1 MEEDPAND
9 ENEGNESHS
18 RENENN
24 DSDGNER
31 PPSEGYE
38 NATENNEK
46 DEPDNQ
52 NEGTERPPSEE
63 NQIETNDYEVDEEI
77 ENQTKSQASLINE
90 EIKSVI
96 DTETEETIPDEAPV
110 VVEHS
115 SKKESEDVDLPPV
128 EEDLIA
134 TYEGSMNH
142 GLEEVP
148 STGRIET
155 PKVEEDA
162 DIMEDPDLLTN
173 KDDLEQDL
181 YNIDEFHGDP
191 VPDVAVEEKNLNQ
204 ADNNDLPDDPF
215 LIVGRKLSSNSSS
228 NLKIPADITVNSS
241 NSSSLLKGA
250 DSTID
255 TLNYSMSTVQSTKQ
269 AMTDKE
275 NFDNTNNTSNNN
287 NNDDDDSLFKDVE
300 KEMSVPSKK
309 ERIQKSASNDDE
321 KKVSPRAA
329 ALAKLKRKSSKNVDK
344 VEIPETAA
352 PEEKEKEPEKIP
364 TSPDAKNNPWEA
376 KPKSSKKIPAKAGI
390 AQQQHPSAEG
400 NNDLSMQDKIS
411 QAEQA
416 ALRDK
421 QERMEKLNLKKFKRN
436 AEKLQKEQQ
445 QQQQQQQPHS
455 DREDP
460 LVKGKK
466 SQRGGNNS
474 NKEQGHETDDN
485 ASVSKTEQHKN
496 RIPRRKSKDEKLP
509 SARDGETAVP
519 TNNEENEKNP
529 KLPAIANKQLP
540 RKPVPKEKKESLPD
554 PQQPANNQEDSP
566 FFLPEIS
573 PTKKPIKFPAK
584 SKYANNLRSQVRAS
598 KHEVT
603 ESADDSSI
611 LSQDEIKKHEEKKKL
626 SKMPHSSPSDR
637 HPSEEQHDG
646 AMADHEDD
654 DDASTVRRNGG
665 KKLKPL
671 YLRMIEKAEKKIK
684 KEEKMKVRLP
694 FCFIIIYSLFIC
706 SLFLFH
712 FFL

>member
-1 MEEDPAND
+1 MEEDTGND

-38 NATENNEK
+38 NATGNNEK
-46 DEPDNQ
+46 HEDDNA

-63 NQIETNDYEVDEEI
+63 NEIGTNDDEVDEEI
-77 ENQTKSQASLINE
+77 EYQTKSQASLINE
-90 EIKSVI
+90 EIKSVL
-96 DTETEETIPDEAPV
+96 DTETEEIIPDEAPV
-110 VVEHS
+110 VVEHP
-115 SKKESEDVDLPPV
+115 SKKESEDLDLPPV
-128 EEDLIA
+128 DEDLIA

-155 PKVEEDA
+155 PKEEEA

-173 KDDLEQDL
+173 KDDPEQDL
-181 YNIDEFHGDP
+181 YNIDEFHGEP
-191 VPDVAVEEKNLNQ
+191 VPDVAAEEKNLNR
-204 ADNNDLPDDPF
+204 ANNNNDLPDDPF
-215 LIVGRKLSSNSSS
+215 LIVGSKLSSNSSS

-255 TLNYSMSTVQSTKQ
+255 TLNYSMSTVHSTTRQ
-269 AMTDKE
+269 HPAVTDKE

-287 NNDDDDSLFKDVE
+287 NNNNDDDDSLFNDVE
-300 KEMSVPSKK
+300 KDMSVPLKK
-309 ERIQKSASNDDE
+309 EKIQKSASNDDE

-344 VEIPETAA
+344 VEIPETPV

-364 TSPDAKNNPWEA
+364 KRPDAKNNPWEA
-376 KPKSSKKIPAKAGI
+376 KPKSSKKVPAKAGI
-390 AQQQHPSAEG
+390 AQQQHPPAEG
-400 NNDLSMQDKIS
+400 NNDLSTQDKIS

-436 AEKLQKEQQ
+436 ADKLQKEQ

-460 LVKGKK
+460 LVVKGKK
-466 SQRGGNNS
+466 SQRGGGNNS

-485 ASVSKTEQHKN
+485 ASVSKTEPPKN
-496 RIPRRKSKDEKLP
+496 RIFLRRKSKDDKLP
-509 SARDGETAVP
+509 SDRDGETAVP
-519 TNNEENEKNP
+519 ANHEENEKNP
-529 KLPAIANKQLP
+529 KLPAIANKQPP
-540 RKPVPKEKKESLPD
+540 RKPAPKEKKELLPD

-566 FFLPEIS
+566 FFLPEVS
-573 PTKKPIKFPAK
+573 PTKKPIKMPAK

-598 KHEVT
+598 KHEVN

-671 YLRMIEKAEKKIK
+671 YLRMIEKAKKKIQ

-694 FCFIIIYSLFIC
+694 SYVVFCF
-706 SLFLFH
+706 
-712 FFL
+712 